1 MQELRWKIIKK
12 RRTNW
17 GIKDSWFNWIYIITL
32 IKEEINRKQLM
43 IKKHEKVC
51 ITLSCIEHFL
61 ILASKITG
69 CVFISAFS
77 SLIGIPVEISSSWIK
92 LKFVQ

>member
-1 MQELRWKIIKK
+1 
-12 RRTNW
+12 
-17 GIKDSWFNWIYIITL
+17 
-32 IKEEINRKQLM
+32 M

-51 ITLSCIEHFL
+51 ITLNCIGHFL

-77 SLIGIPVEISSSWIK
+77 SMIGIPIEILSSWIK